1 MRDNPYSDVPTLPAT
16 GAIPISDLLGPQ
28 GPYELEIGFGRARFL
43 LDRAALVSGT
53 RFLGIE
59 IRRKWVHRANE
70 RASKRELGN
79 VVARHGDARSAVRRI
94 EPDACFE
101 RVFVNFPD
109 PWWKARHQ
117 KRLVLG
123 EDIVASLVR
132 LLADGGEL
140 FVQTDVDFRAE
151 AYREMISAAADLEP
165 MGQGGLVDENPFG
178 AKSSREYRCGDLDL
192 PVYRLLFRR
201 RPRTAP

>member
-16 GAIPISDLLGPQ
+16 GAIEISDLLGPQ

-43 LDRAALVSGT
+43 LDRAALSPGT

-59 IRRKWVHRANE
+59 TRRKWVHRANE
-70 RASKRELGN
+70 RAVKRELAN
-79 VVARHGDARSAVRRI
+79 VVARHGDAREAVTRI
-94 EPDACFE
+94 VPDGCFE

-123 EDIVASLVR
+123 GEIVAQLAR

-140 FVQTDVDFRAE
+140 FAQTDVDFRAD
-151 AYREMISAAADLEP
+151 AYRDLFVMTPELEP
-165 MGQGGLVDENPFG
+165 QGQGGLIDENPFG
-178 AKSSREYRCGDLDL
+178 ARSSRECRCEDLGL
-192 PVYRLLFRR
+192 PIFRLLFRR
-201 RPRTAP
+201 RPR